1 MELAPAPP
9 PALTAYA
16 DGRDGRRVS
25 VPAATIDPMSRSVG
39 HAPFVAR
46 DEQVATLLAAVA
58 RAAAGEPGLV
68 LLGADAGVGKTRL
81 LTHTARLA
89 TERGATVVVSHSIDL
104 GEIGLPY
111 LPFAEALHQL
121 VEDGCPGVA
130 EVVEARPAL
139 RRLLPSTAAGP
150 TTTDEQAE
158 RLQLFDGVAAVLA
171 AAGRPDAPLVLV
183 LEDLH
188 WADASSRDLLRFLV
202 ARLRSEAVLLVASYR
217 ADDLHRRHPLR
228 PVLAELGRHPRVE
241 RIDLPPFTA
250 DELRS
255 FTTALAGH
263 PLPEDAL
270 QRIATRSEGNAY
282 FAEELLEARGAGTD
296 LPGTLADVLRAR
308 LELLDP
314 EVQRLARA
322 ASAAG
327 RRVAEPLLRRVV
339 AGADDDPG
347 RHADFDAALRDAV
360 AHHVLVG
367 EDGRIAFR
375 HALLAE
381 AVYADLLPGEQVALH
396 RDYLLAAGADPTLA
410 TPAERAHHALLSHD
424 NRLALLASRE
434 AAREAGR
441 VLAPAEELRHLE
453 TVLRLWPGV
462 PTAAEDL
469 GEERVDVLLAAAA
482 AGSRAGLGDRA
493 VAMAREAV
501 AVVDAASTPPPG
513 SPDAARRV
521 AALRTSLARHLL
533 GVERVDEALLETDR
547 ALSAL
552 ADLEGT
558 PDPAR
563 AWALATHARA
573 ALNSDLD
580 DQAERSATAA
590 VDEARAA
597 GATDAEADA
606 LISLAVLV
614 VDDRDRAAEL
624 LTVALHRARDAGD
637 VTTELRCT
645 YNLAANRY
653 YAGRLDDAATTTGA
667 GLELARRS
675 GLTWSAYGVE
685 LRLFA
690 EIVRYARGDLT
701 PPAPSADPGPPR
713 AASAVDGVQMY
724 AAVARGDA
732 DAIERGLA
740 LLHGQHGDTMIT
752 LIAGGCTVDA
762 LTTAGRLDEAV
773 ALAHELIDEI
783 SRIWSDYFLGG
794 IWLSA
799 LGLAALAEQAA
810 ADRRAG
816 RDPADRLETGARL
829 LNRAVVTADR
839 GRPRGGQLGP
849 EGRAWLARAYA
860 EHARLTGVDD
870 PAAWALAVAEL
881 DYGYRYEL
889 ARARWRWAEAL
900 LGAGDRD
907 AAREQ
912 AGAALAV
919 AREIGAAPLATAV
932 ADLARRGR
940 LDLPGVATS
949 GSDVL
954 TSREAEV
961 LALVADGLSN
971 RQIGERLYISG
982 KTVSVHVSR
991 VLDKLGAGGRAE
1003 AVAIAHRRG
1012 LIGA

>member
-1 MELAPAPP
+1 
-9 PALTAYA
+9 
-16 DGRDGRRVS
+16 VS
-25 VPAATIDPMSRSVG
+25 VEAATIDPMSRSVG
-39 HAPFVAR
+39 RAPFVAR
-46 DEQVATLLAAVA
+46 DEEVAALLAAVE
-58 RAAAGEPGLV
+58 RAATGEPGLV

-89 TERGATVVVSHSIDL
+89 TERGATVVISHCIDL

-111 LPFAEALHQL
+111 LPFADALHQI
-121 VEDGCPGVA
+121 VDADCPGVA
-130 EVVEARPAL
+130 EVVAARPAL
-139 RRLLPSTAAGP
+139 RRLLPSGAAGGADP
-150 TTTDEQAE
+150 ARTGADEQAE
-158 RLQLFDGVAAVLA
+158 RLQLFDGVAAALA
-171 AAGRPDAPLVLV
+171 AAGTPERPLVLV

-188 WADASSRDLLRFLV
+188 WADSSSRDLLRFLV
-202 ARLRSEAVLLVASYR
+202 ARLRAEPVLLVGSYR

-241 RIDLPPFTA
+241 RIDLPPFTP
-250 DELRS
+250 DELRA
-255 FTTALAGH
+255 FTTGLAGQ
-263 PLPEDAL
+263 PLPESAL
-270 QRIATRSEGNAY
+270 RRIQRRSEGNAY
-282 FAEELLEARGAGTD
+282 FAEELTEARGAGAE

-308 LELLDP
+308 LEALDP
-314 EVQRLARA
+314 EVQRLVRA

-327 RRVAEPLLRRVV
+327 RRVAEPLLRAVV
-339 AGADDDPG
+339 AGTTDDPA
-347 RHADFDAALRDAV
+347 RQAAFDAALRDAV

-367 EDGRIAFR
+367 EDRRIAFR
-375 HALLAE
+375 HALLSE

-396 RDYLLAAGADPTLA
+396 RDYLLAAAADPSLA

-424 NRLALLASRE
+424 NRLALLASRD

-462 PTAAEDL
+462 PTAADDL

-482 AGSRAGLGDRA
+482 AGGRAGLSDRA

-501 AVVDAASTPPPG
+501 AAVEPRGAADG
-513 SPDAARRV
+513 AEARRV
-521 AALRTSLARHLL
+521 AALRTTLARHLL
-533 GVERVDEALLETDR
+533 GAERVDEALRETDR
-547 ALSAL
+547 ALEAL
-552 ADLEGT
+552 ADLGGT
-558 PDPAR
+558 PDAAR

-580 DQAERSATAA
+580 DQAEVSAAAA

-597 GATDAEADA
+597 GAVDAEADA

-614 VDDRDRAAEL
+614 VDDRDRAADL

-637 VTTELRCT
+637 TTTELRCT

-653 YAGRLDDAATTTGA
+653 YAGRLDEAAATTA
-667 GLELARRS
+667 VGLELAARS

-690 EIVRYARGDLT
+690 EIVRYTRGDLT

-732 DAIERGLA
+732 DAAERGLS
-740 LLHGQHGDTMIT
+740 LLHGQHDDTMIT
-752 LIAGGCTVDA
+752 LIAGGCAVDA
-762 LTTAGRLDEAV
+762 LTWAGRLDEAV

-783 SRIWSDYFLGG
+783 SRVWSDYFLGG

-799 LGLAALAEQAA
+799 LGIAALADQAA
-810 ADRRAG
+810 ADRLAG
-816 RDPADRLETGARL
+816 RDPAPRLDLGARL

-849 EGRAWLARAYA
+849 EGRAWLARAHA
-860 EHARLTGVDD
+860 EHARLLGVAD
-870 PAAWALAVAEL
+870 PDAWAVAVAEF

-889 ARARWRWAEAL
+889 ARTRWRHAEAL
-900 LGAGDRD
+900 LGAGDRT
-907 AAREQ
+907 AAGE
-912 AGAALAV
+912 AAAAALAE
-919 AREIGAAPLATAV
+919 ARAVGAAPLVTAV
-932 ADLARRGR
+932 TDLARRGR
-940 LDLPGVATS
+940 LDVPGVVAGGT
-949 GSDVL
+949 DVL
-954 TSREAEV
+954 TGRESEV
-961 LALVADGLSN
+961 LALAAEGLSN

-982 KTVSVHVSR
+982 KTVSVHMSR

-1012 LIGA
+1012 LLGV